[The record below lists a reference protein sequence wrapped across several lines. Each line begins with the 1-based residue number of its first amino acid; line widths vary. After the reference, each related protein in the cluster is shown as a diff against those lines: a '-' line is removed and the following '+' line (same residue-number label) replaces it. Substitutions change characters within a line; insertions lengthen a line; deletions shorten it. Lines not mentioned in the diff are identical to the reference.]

1 VVDVSWLKFYRCS
14 VCGSIRGVKAVDEKY
29 IDKKR
34 VKEVREGVVGKVLDE
49 ICELMKQL
57 ILDGSLMDSEIE
69 YIDEVRSVLEKM
81 RERYR

>member
-1 VVDVSWLKFYRCS
+1 MKFYRCS
-14 VCGSIRGVKAVDEKY
+14 VCGSIRGVKEVDEKY

-49 ICELMKQL
+49 IIELMKQL
-57 ILDGSLMDSEIE
+57 MLDGSLMDSEIE
-69 YIDEVRSVLEKM
+69 YIDEVHSVLEKM